1 MKLKYSNYFL
11 VIIMLCGDVV
21 YFSRAMVEENNNMI
35 LTCLALPLVLLIPF
49 ILRKL
54 KVLNLNPNAL
64 FVYNLFMFFADFLGC
79 VVGLYNKTTYYDV
92 VMHFV
97 SGFSTALL
105 GMVLY
110 NYLAKKEKDNKI
122 LKYTYIVG
130 FCMAIAAF
138 WEIFEF
144 FGDNTLGMNLQHSID
159 TGVRDTMEDI
169 ICAVM
174 GMFTYLGVFTLSRST
189 SSFHKFI
196 EKISIN

>member
-21 YFSRAMVEENNNMI
+21 YFSRAMVEEKNNMI

-196 EKISIN
+196 EKISVN

>member
-1 MKLKYSNYFL
+1 
-11 VIIMLCGDVV
+11 MLCGDGV
-21 YFSRAMVEENNNMI
+21 YFSRALVEENNNMI

-144 FGDNTLGMNLQHSID
+144 FGDSTLGMNLQHSID

-196 EKISIN
+196 EKISVN

>member
-21 YFSRAMVEENNNMI
+21 YFSRALVEENNNMI

-196 EKISIN
+196 EKISVN

>member
-1 MKLKYSNYFL
+1 MKLKYGNYFL
-11 VIIMLCGDVV
+11 VIIMLCGDGV
-21 YFSRAMVEENNNMI
+21 YFSRALVEENNNMI

-196 EKISIN
+196 EKISVN

>member
-11 VIIMLCGDVV
+11 VIIMLCGDGV
-21 YFSRAMVEENNNMI
+21 YFSRALVEENNNMI
-35 LTCLALPLVLLIPF
+35 LTCLALPLVLLFPF
-49 ILRKL
+49 ILSKL

-196 EKISIN
+196 EKISVN

>member
-11 VIIMLCGDVV
+11 VIIMLCGDGV
-21 YFSRAMVEENNNMI
+21 YFSRALVEENNNMM

-196 EKISIN
+196 EKISVN

>member
-1 MKLKYSNYFL
+1 MKISNKKIL
-11 VIIMLCGDVV
+11 LC
-21 YFSRAMVEENNNMI
+21 
-35 LTCLALPLVLLIPF
+35 LLSMF
-49 ILRKL
+49 ILLSVTGCRQDDMEDIDII
-54 KVLNLNPNAL
+54 VTNYPNAL

-189 SSFHKFI
+189 SSFTLD
-196 EKISIN
+196 

>member
-1 MKLKYSNYFL
+1 MKLKYGNYFL
-11 VIIMLCGDVV
+11 VIIMLCGDGV
-21 YFSRAMVEENNNMI
+21 YFSRALVEENNNMI

-54 KVLNLNPNAL
+54 KVLNLNSNAL

-110 NYLAKKEKDNKI
+110 NYLAKKENDNKI

-196 EKISIN
+196 EKISVN

>member
-11 VIIMLCGDVV
+11 EIIMLCGDGV
-21 YFSRAMVEENNNMI
+21 YFSRALVEENNNMI

-196 EKISIN
+196 EKISVN

>member
-11 VIIMLCGDVV
+11 VIIMLCGDGV
-21 YFSRAMVEENNNMI
+21 YFSRALVEENNNMI

-159 TGVRDTMEDI
+159 PGVWDTMEDI

-196 EKISIN
+196 EKISVN

>member
-174 GMFTYLGVFTLSRST
+174 GIFTYLGVFTLSRST

-196 EKISIN
+196 EKISVN

>member
-1 MKLKYSNYFL
+1 MKLKYGNYFL
-11 VIIMLCGDVV
+11 VIIMLCGDGV
-21 YFSRAMVEENNNMI
+21 YFSRALVEEHNNMI

-196 EKISIN
+196 EKISVN

>member
-130 FCMAIAAF
+130 LCMAIAAF

-196 EKISIN
+196 EKISVN

>member
-110 NYLAKKEKDNKI
+110 NYLAKKEEDNKI

-196 EKISIN
+196 EKISVN

>member
-144 FGDNTLGMNLQHSID
+144 FGDNTLGMNLQHRID

-196 EKISIN
+196 EKISVN

>member
-196 EKISIN
+196 EKISVN

>member
-1 MKLKYSNYFL
+1 MWLKYSNYFL

-196 EKISIN
+196 EKISVN

>member
-11 VIIMLCGDVV
+11 VIIMLCGDGV
-21 YFSRAMVEENNNMI
+21 YFSRALVEENNNMI
-35 LTCLALPLVLLIPF
+35 LTCLALLLVLLIPF

-196 EKISIN
+196 EKISVN

>member
-11 VIIMLCGDVV
+11 VIIMLCGDGV
-21 YFSRAMVEENNNMI
+21 YFSRALVEENNNMI

-144 FGDNTLGMNLQHSID
+144 FGDNILGMNLQHSID

-196 EKISIN
+196 EKISVN

>member
-1 MKLKYSNYFL
+1 
-11 VIIMLCGDVV
+11 MLCGDGV
-21 YFSRAMVEENNNMI
+21 YFSRALVEENNNMI

-130 FCMAIAAF
+130 SCMAIAAF

-196 EKISIN
+196 EKISVN

>member
-122 LKYTYIVG
+122 LKYTYIGG

-196 EKISIN
+196 EKISVN